1 MINIPLDR
9 NPKLLKYRPIEWNN
23 GCLVLLDQRQIP
35 HAEVYLTLQTA
46 EGVVTAIQEMVVRG
60 APAIG
65 IAAAYG
71 MVLAAQKAAEG
82 VDFNFSNLEEAARK
96 LIASRPTAV
105 NLAWAVNQILE
116 VARTLVGHDLNTL
129 QAGVLKAAHEIAAR
143 ESANNL
149 QIGLNALPLWGEK
162 VTFIHHCN
170 TGALAT
176 GEYGTALGVIRA
188 AHENG
193 KKVFVFVDETRPRL
207 QGSRLTAW
215 ELERLGIPYKII
227 VDGAS
232 GQVMRCCGVDAVTVG
247 CDRVA
252 ANGDTANK
260 IGTYNLAIAAR
271 AHNIP
276 FYVVGPTSTVDL
288 NTPDGDSI
296 PIEER
301 AEEEITRL
309 GKTSI
314 SPENAPAYNPAFDV
328 TPADFITA
336 IITEQGIAYPPFEQ
350 SLRDMVAKAKLSF
363 SA

>member
-1 MINIPLDR
+1 MQN
-9 NPKLLKYRPIEWNN
+9 YRPIEWKN
-23 GCLVLLDQRQIP
+23 GHLVLLDQRQLP
-35 HAEVYLTLQTA
+35 HDEVYLTLQTPDEVA
-46 EGVVTAIQEMVVRG
+46 AAIQEMVVRG

-65 IAAAYG
+65 ITAAYG
-71 MVLAAQKAAEG
+71 MVLAAQKATG
-82 VDFNFSNLEEAARK
+82 GFDFGFPDLEEAARK

-105 NLAWAVNQILE
+105 NLAWAVNQVLE
-116 VARTLVGHDLNTL
+116 VARSLIGQEVSTL

-149 QIGLNALPLWGEK
+149 QIGLNALPLWRDK

-176 GEYGTALGVIRA
+176 GEFGTALGVIRA
-188 AHENG
+188 AHEYG

-207 QGSRLTAW
+207 QGARLTAW

-227 VDGAS
+227 VDSAS
-232 GQVMRCCGVDAVTVG
+232 GHVMRRCGVDAVTVG

-271 AHNIP
+271 AHNVP

-288 NTPDGDSI
+288 NTPDGYSI

-309 GKTSI
+309 GNTLI

-328 TPADFITA
+328 TPAEFITA

-350 SLRDMVAKAKLSF
+350 SLRNMVAQANLGF
-363 SA
+363 NA